1 MSSEIIRND
10 PFATLGKQSAS
21 AVKSIGKTDVLK
33 SFRVYNGSELFVG
46 IEVFKLNFMTGDGRI
61 FSIHMA
67 FLIRIR
73 RPYSTV
79 KFFSFSN
86 AASPLPNIRVFQ
98 RLFVARPDGLCALG
112 VADANSEQGGPRR
125 VESKSNRLLILS

>member
-46 IEVFKLNFMTGDGRI
+46 IEVLKLNFMAGDGRI

-67 FLIRIR
+67 FLIRIW
-73 RPYSTV
+73 RPYLYGEI
-79 KFFSFSN
+79 FFFQQCRQSAHATPDIPGPTKLETETFGIN
-86 AASPLPNIRVFQ
+86 NFDLARQRKVLP
-98 RLFVARPDGLCALG
+98 CG
-112 VADANSEQGGPRR
+112 VLRCG
-125 VESKSNRLLILS
+125 